1 MAEATQRLRQ
11 DKLRA
16 TMTFAA
22 RTLALQAALK
32 ATKHQ
37 LRAQGLRVAQF
48 TPPHLGAQAEA
59 YLALHRQEL
68 IAEASQIVE
77 R

>member
-48 TPPHLGAQAEA
+48 TPPI
-59 YLALHRQEL
+59 LAPKPKPTSPSTAR
-68 IAEASQIVE
+68 S
-77 R
+77 